1 MADVKIVQCE
11 PQHLRI
17 GVITRQII
25 QKDMRIR
32 LPKAA
37 AVNLGLESG
46 KTVLE
51 VFVGKNNNEIVL
63 KVSDKK
69 EEEESV

>member
-1 MADVKIVQCE
+1 METKMKRDLFYLDSYVV
-11 PQHLRI
+11 
-17 GVITRQII
+17 

-51 VFVGKNNNEIVL
+51 VFVDKNNNEIVL

-69 EEEESV
+69 EEEEAV

>member
-1 MADVKIVQCE
+1 MKRDLFYLDSYVV
-11 PQHLRI
+11 
-17 GVITRQII
+17 

-51 VFVGKNNNEIVL
+51 VFVDKSNNEIVL
-63 KVSDKK
+63 KVADKK
-69 EEEESV
+69 EKGESV

>member
-1 MADVKIVQCE
+1 METKMKRDLFYLDSYVV
-11 PQHLRI
+11 
-17 GVITRQII
+17 

-51 VFVGKNNNEIVL
+51 VFVDKNNNEIVL

>member
-1 MADVKIVQCE
+1 MKRDLFYLDSYVV
-11 PQHLRI
+11 
-17 GVITRQII
+17 

-51 VFVGKNNNEIVL
+51 VFVDKNNNEIVL

-69 EEEESV
+69 EEEEVVWIA

>member
-1 MADVKIVQCE
+1 MKRDLFYLDSYFV
-11 PQHLRI
+11 
-17 GVITRQII
+17 

-46 KTVLE
+46 KTVLD
-51 VFVGKNNNEIVL
+51 VFVYKNNNEIVL

-69 EEEESV
+69 EEEESVWIA